1 MQNKSI
7 LLLAYV
13 VLSVFI
19 PLHVMSNDDTIEHL
33 EQYALHINRFN
44 SIYPQEKAYLHID
57 NRSYYVGDTIWFKA
71 YVMNAATLHPTQTS
85 GVLYVELLNE
95 SGIEMEHKKLKVVN
109 GMCHGDFV
117 LKDEY
122 RTGYY
127 EIRAYTRNML
137 NWGNAERGGQGFS
150 YALMSPEERE
160 EYEKVF
166 VHGNGSFIP
175 PYNHCVFSRVFP
187 VFMKPAKQGEFK
199 EEMEFYPLHT
209 KLAFPKETNY
219 EFREPDVKLSFFPEG
234 GTLVAGIPSI
244 VAFEA
249 VDQWGRKIEIFGHVT
264 QGHRKRIFDF
274 STSGRG
280 RGFFS
285 FCPEKDEEYYA
296 HVEHKGKQ
304 YRFRLPEAEEQ
315 GYVLSVRPPVG
326 KGNATF
332 RIASAP
338 AVESDA
344 ITLGWT
350 LLCRGAL
357 MAFDTLDIC
366 PGKYADVSL
375 PSALLRPGVNQLTLF
390 NRRGEI
396 LAERL
401 FFACPP
407 REQATLHLA
416 ELPDTVRPYLPIEL
430 NFQTN
435 SSNGYFTQ
443 GCFSLSVTD
452 ADERGKS
459 SYDTRDIRSELL
471 LSSDVKGFIE
481 NVDSYFR
488 HSSERAMAN
497 DIDLLMLV
505 QGWRRYEWQAM
516 STLQTPRYA
525 AEKDLLL
532 DGYVIS
538 DVVVDKPYGDPD
550 SYLRIPNLQ
559 MTVSIESPE
568 VSLED
573 TCSVD
578 SLGRYHFEIDRHFTG
593 EALMSLI
600 LEEKDKS
607 RKKWYR
613 QIIPSDL
620 SLKFSYPVIDRVFSP
635 LPHPYTY
642 YERNAPDD
650 EYLFQ
655 IEDPVAWDME
665 TTLDEVSI
673 KKRFKGKA
681 EIHYENPDMVIDYYK
696 EWNHVIDRGC
706 PLLNYSDV
714 FNENNSILLSYHLG
728 RVRLDASE
736 ADLRKYDSLYIRYA
750 PRHYKPYHMPD
761 TVRVYTNL
769 CSRENLS
776 IRQLDGETTYRD
788 RIRCVFTYFK
798 RSESPFRAP
807 YMPKN
812 GARHTY
818 YEGYSR
824 VREFYSPDYSDCALP
839 DSADYRR
846 TLYWEPNVWT
856 DHLGRASVSFYN
868 NARTQH
874 LHIRAEGF
882 TRNGEFIVYDSDDE

>member
-1 MQNKSI
+1 MTKRIVTFSFLVATLVLTKAQELNTSFVDVIQNIHK
-7 LLLAYV
+7 Y
-13 VLSVFI
+13 
-19 PLHVMSNDDTIEHL
+19 
-33 EQYALHINRFN
+33 N
-44 SIYPQEKAYLHID
+44 SLYPQEKVYVHMD
-57 NRSYYVGDTIWFKA
+57 NRSYYIGDTIWFKA
-71 YVMNAATLHPTQTS
+71 YVMNASTLHPTQTS
-85 GVLYVELLNE
+85 GVLYVELLGEN
-95 SGIEMEHKKLKVVN
+95 GIEMEHKKMRLVN

-137 NWGNAERGGQGFS
+137 NWGNTERGGRGLA
-150 YALMSPEERE
+150 YAQMSPEERE

-166 VHGNGSFIP
+166 VHGNSTFIP
-175 PYNHCVFSRVFP
+175 PYNHCAFSRVFP
-187 VFMKPAKQGEFK
+187 VFMKPAKRGEFK

-209 KLAFPKETNY
+209 KLAFPKETHY
-219 EFREPDVKLSFFPEG
+219 EFREPDVKLTFFPEG
-234 GTLVAGIPSI
+234 GSLVAGLPSI

-249 VDQWGRKIEIFGHVT
+249 VDQWGRKIEISGHVT
-264 QGHRKRIFDF
+264 QGRRKRVFDF

-285 FCPEKDEEYYA
+285 FCPEKGEEYYA
-296 HVEHKGKQ
+296 HVEHKGEQ

-338 AVESDA
+338 STVPDTA
-344 ITLGWT
+344 TLGWT

-357 MAFDTLDIC
+357 MAFDTLSIC
-366 PGKYADVSL
+366 PGKHTDVSL
-375 PSALLRPGVNQLTLF
+375 PSSLLRPGVNQLTVF
-390 NRRGEI
+390 NRRGEV

-401 FFACPP
+401 FFVCPP
-407 REQATLHLA
+407 REQATLRLA
-416 ELPDTVRPYLPIEL
+416 ELPDTVRPYQSVEL
-430 NFQTN
+430 EFQTN

-481 NVDSYFR
+481 NVDSYFH
-488 HSSERAMAN
+488 HSSERAMAG

-525 AEKDLLL
+525 AEKGLLL

-550 SYLRIPNLQ
+550 SYLRIPNLL

-578 SLGRYHFEIDRHFTG
+578 SLGRYRFEIDRHFTG
-593 EALMSLI
+593 EALMSLT
-600 LEEKDKS
+600 LEEKDKT
-607 RKKWYR
+607 RKSWYR
-613 QIIPSDL
+613 RIIPSDL
-620 SLKFSYPVIDRVFSP
+620 SLKYSYPVIDRVFSP

-642 YERNAPDD
+642 YERNAPED

-655 IEDPVAWDME
+655 IEDPVSWDME
-665 TTLDEVSI
+665 TTLGEVSI
-673 KKRFKGKA
+673 QKRFKGKA

-706 PLLNYSDV
+706 PLLNYSDAESA
-714 FNENNSILLSYHLG
+714 FNENNSILLNYHLG
-728 RVRLDASE
+728 RVRLEDKE
-736 ADLRKYDSLYIRYA
+736 ERLREYDSLYIRYA

-776 IRQLDGETTYRD
+776 IKQQLDAETDYRD
-788 RIRCVFTYFK
+788 LMRCVFTYLK

-824 VREFYSPDYSDCALP
+824 VREFYSPDYSECALP

-846 TLYWEPNVWT
+846 TLHWDPDVWT

-868 NARTQH
+868 NARTKR

-882 TRNGEFIVYDSDDE
+882 TRNGEFIVYDSEKDD